1 MLTLA
6 PFAIIDG
13 NHRRAVDVSLRFAER
28 IEQQIETASS
38 IEQLRQ
44 PALQR
49 PLKMLGDNLGVI
61 GQAAERIVTLVQSL
75 KSFVR
80 IDEAQM
86 QMANLSEGVDSA
98 VVLLQSKLGPSVEIT
113 HEPGQVPL
121 AWCAPA
127 QLNQVFMN
135 VLTNAVDAV
144 GDQGR
149 IDIRSFSEGESI
161 CVRIEDDGVGMS
173 EEQVAQLFDL
183 QFRSGSSRVKMGSG
197 LSMAYR
203 ILQEHDGEILV
214 TSQPGQG
221 TQVTLTLPV
230 RQERG

>member
-1 MLTLA
+1 
-6 PFAIIDG
+6 
-13 NHRRAVDVSLRFAER
+13 
-28 IEQQIETASS
+28 
-38 IEQLRQ
+38 
-44 PALQR
+44 
-49 PLKMLGDNLGVI
+49 
-61 GQAAERIVTLVQSL
+61 
-75 KSFVR
+75 
-80 IDEAQM
+80 
-86 QMANLSEGVDSA
+86 
-98 VVLLQSKLGPSVEIT
+98 
-113 HEPGQVPL
+113 
-121 AWCAPA
+121 
-127 QLNQVFMN
+127 MN

-149 IDIRSFSEGESI
+149 IHIRSFSEGESI

-221 TQVTLTLPV
+221 TQVTLTLSV